1 MLSAAAFF
9 IAAAFLCMRFYN
21 MSSYKTPENPFSA
34 LSESLAEE
42 DGQGGEGY
50 ETSSQPKDES
60 SDMDSSQADDSD
72 KTDSSDSNTDTTES
86 SPQADKSDGN
96 SPTVNGGSTN
106 VTINVQ
112 GENKSD
118 EVKKKP
124 DSKTETVTKN
134 TDTEY
139 FTTSIKEGERVKK
152 ALYKFTITHKNKALA
167 VQKVQVTVNDSI
179 VNQFSGSVSLH
190 AGKNT
195 IRVACTYTDKSGQVK
210 RAYKDYTVYFDK
222 KEITFDTDLADK
234 DTDTELSLI
243 HI

>member
-1 MLSAAAFF
+1 MKSENIMKKHTQKNRQIIMLSAAAFF

-60 SDMDSSQADDSD
+60 SDIDSSQADDSD
-72 KTDSSDSNTDTTES
+72 NTDSSDSNTDTTES

-96 SPTVNGGSTN
+96 SPTVNGGNTN

-152 ALYKFTITHKNKALA
+152 SP
-167 VQKVQVTVNDSI
+167 V
-179 VNQFSGSVSLH
+179 
-190 AGKNT
+190 
-195 IRVACTYTDKSGQVK
+195 
-210 RAYKDYTVYFDK
+210 
-222 KEITFDTDLADK
+222 
-234 DTDTELSLI
+234 
-243 HI
+243 

>member
-1 MLSAAAFF
+1 MKSENIMKKHTQKNRQIIMLS
-9 IAAAFLCMRFYN
+9 AAAFLCMRFYN
-21 MSSYKTPENPFSA
+21 ISSYKTPENPFSA

-50 ETSSQPKDES
+50 ETSSQSKDES

-72 KTDSSDSNTDTTES
+72 NTDSSDSNTDTTES

-96 SPTVNGGSTN
+96 SPTVNGGNTN
-106 VTINVQ
+106 VTINAQ

-152 ALYKFTITHKNKALA
+152 PLYKFTITHKNKALT
-167 VQKVQVTVNDSI
+167 VQKVQVTVNDSV
-179 VNQFSGSVSLH
+179 VNQFSGSVTLH
-190 AGKNT
+190 A
-195 IRVACTYTDKSGQVK
+195 
-210 RAYKDYTVYFDK
+210 
-222 KEITFDTDLADK
+222 
-234 DTDTELSLI
+234 
-243 HI
+243 

>member
-50 ETSSQPKDES
+50 ETSSQTKDES

-72 KTDSSDSNTDTTES
+72 NTDSSDSNTGTTES

-96 SPTVNGGSTN
+96 SPTVNGENTN
-106 VTINVQ
+106 VTINAQ

-118 EVKKKP
+118 EVKK
-124 DSKTETVTKN
+124 
-134 TDTEY
+134 
-139 FTTSIKEGERVKK
+139 
-152 ALYKFTITHKNKALA
+152 
-167 VQKVQVTVNDSI
+167 
-179 VNQFSGSVSLH
+179 SLT
-190 AGKNT
+190 ARPK
-195 IRVACTYTDKSGQVK
+195 
-210 RAYKDYTVYFDK
+210 
-222 KEITFDTDLADK
+222 
-234 DTDTELSLI
+234 LSQRTPTQNISPLL
-243 HI
+243 